1 MKYTIKTCHYVSKS
15 PYTYY
20 VIQADEQ
27 LTKFHV
33 WGYIK
38 AFNTMLYTEQQV
50 YDLIEE
56 RYPGSVKCEKTIR
69 HRKSNLKK

>member
-1 MKYTIKTCHYVSKS
+1 MCNHVSKS

-20 VIQADEQ
+20 VIQSDEP
-27 LTKFHV
+27 LTKFYV

-56 RYPGSVKCEKTIR
+56 KYPNSIKCEKTIKF
-69 HRKSNLKK
+69 RKRNLK